1 MWVEGMSAGRGWI
14 ALALVVFATWK
25 PLRVLLGAY
34 LFGGV
39 TILQLHAQ
47 AFGVSVPSEILS
59 MLPYAATIVVL
70 VIICRDPKNILLN
83 QPISL
88 GRSFHPDA

>member
-1 MWVEGMSAGRGWI
+1 MSAGRGWI

-25 PLRVLLGAY
+25 PARVLLGAY

-47 AFGVSVPSEILS
+47 GLGIGVPSEILS
-59 MLPYAATIVVL
+59 MLPYAATILVL
-70 VIICRDPKNILLN
+70 VVICRDPKTILLN
-83 QPISL
+83 QPASL
-88 GRSFHPDA
+88 GRSFHPDV